1 MKEQG
6 FLLKKKMVKNSRIHL
21 PIETTLKN
29 ELRKQAKDL
38 GISLSQLVSD
48 RIGGSPRLLA
58 IEMKVDKIEIMIE
71 ELASRLR

>member
-1 MKEQG
+1 
-6 FLLKKKMVKNSRIHL
+6 MVKNSRIHL